1 MRQFIKN
8 MEASGL
14 TETVTRSVS
23 SEYEAAQLAFATDK
37 MLVLENLDGHKA
49 VMNTVTSRKALAVA
63 LGIPEADLIKRL
75 AACTFSGEIT
85 DGGSLAFEAADLSK
99 IPILKHFPKDAGR
112 YLTTGVV
119 FSKFGGVENASIHR
133 LLVKD
138 DTHLIGRIVE
148 GRHTYKLLHAALDA
162 GEKLP
167 IAITIGTH
175 PAVTFAAC
183 TRVPEGKEMS
193 YAAEITGRPLPL
205 FTCPNGVRVPDAEI
219 ILYGWLT
226 GELEE
231 EGPFVDISGT
241 YDPVRMQPVIELEG
255 MCLKE
260 DFIYHGL
267 VPAGAE
273 HKMLMGAPYEPKIYA
288 AVAGVTNVR
297 DVYLTKGGAGYFHAV
312 IQIKKMTEGDGKNAI
327 MAAFAAHT
335 SLKHVVVVDEDIDI
349 YNPED
354 VEFAV
359 ATRVRADTDVM
370 IISGVRGSSLDPC
383 RIGDGLNVKA
393 GVDATIPLGRE
404 DEFIRADW
412 QNNKEEEKTCN

>member
-1 MRQFIKN
+1 MRDFIQN
-8 MEASGL
+8 MIDAGL
-14 TETVTRSVS
+14 AETISHPVS
-23 SEYEAAQLAFATDK
+23 SNLEAAQLAFNTDK
-37 MLVLENLDGHKA
+37 MLVFENLEGHKA
-49 VMNTVTSRKALAVA
+49 VMNTVVDRKSLAVA
-63 LGIPEADLIKRL
+63 LGIPEGDLVKRL
-75 AACTFSGEIT
+75 AACNFSGTVT
-85 DGGSLAFEAADLSK
+85 DGGPLKFEAANLSK
-99 IPILKHFPKDAGR
+99 LPILKHFPKDAGR
-112 YLTTGVV
+112 YLTTGIV
-119 FSKFGGVENASIHR
+119 FSAFDGVENASIHR

-138 DTHLIGRIVE
+138 DTHLVGRIVE
-148 GRHTYKLLHAALDA
+148 GRHTYKLLQSAISK

-183 TRVPEGKEMS
+183 TRVPEGKEMA
-193 YAAEITGRPLPL
+193 YAAEICGKELPL
-205 FTCPNGVRVPDAEI
+205 YTCPNGVRVPDAEI
-219 ILYGWLT
+219 ILYGWMT
-226 GELEE
+226 ADIAE

-241 YDPVRMQPVIELEG
+241 YDPIRMQPVIELEG
-255 MCLKE
+255 MYLKD

-297 DVYLTKGGAGYFHAV
+297 DVYLTRGGAGYFHAV
-312 IQIKKMTEGDGKNAI
+312 VQIKKMTEGDGKNAI

-335 SLKHVVVVDEDIDI
+335 SLKHVVVVDSDINI
-349 YNPED
+349 YSPED

-359 ATRVRADTDVM
+359 ATRVRADEDVM

-412 QNNKEEEKTCN
+412 QNNKEE

>member
-1 MRQFIKN
+1 
-8 MEASGL
+8 
-14 TETVTRSVS
+14 
-23 SEYEAAQLAFATDK
+23 
-37 MLVLENLDGHKA
+37 
-49 VMNTVTSRKALAVA
+49 MNTVVDRKSLSVA
-63 LGIPEADLIKRL
+63 LGIPEGDLVKRL
-75 AACTFSGEIT
+75 AACNFSGTVT
-85 DGGSLAFEAADLSK
+85 DGGTLKFEAANLSK
-99 IPILKHFPKDAGR
+99 LPILKHFPKDAGR
-112 YLTTGVV
+112 YLTTGIV
-119 FSKFGGVENASIHR
+119 FSAFDGVENASIHR

-138 DTHLIGRIVE
+138 DTHLVGRIVE
-148 GRHTYKLLHAALDA
+148 GRHTYKLLQSAISK

-183 TRVPEGKEMS
+183 TRVPEGKEMA
-193 YAAEITGRPLPL
+193 YAAEICGKELPL
-205 FTCPNGVRVPDAEI
+205 YTCPNGVRVPDAEI
-219 ILYGWLT
+219 ILYGWMTADLA
-226 GELEE
+226 E

-241 YDPVRMQPVIELEG
+241 YDPIRMQPVIELEG
-255 MCLKE
+255 MHLKD

-297 DVYLTKGGAGYFHAV
+297 DVYLTRGGAGYFHAV
-312 IQIKKMTEGDGKNAI
+312 VQIKKMTEGDGKNAI

-335 SLKHVVVVDEDIDI
+335 SLKHVVVVDSDINI
-349 YNPED
+349 YSPED

-359 ATRVRADTDVM
+359 ATRVRADEDVM

-412 QNNKEEEKTCN
+412 QNNKEE

>member
-1 MRQFIKN
+1 MRDFIQN
-8 MEASGL
+8 MIDAGL
-14 TETVTRSVS
+14 AETISHPVS
-23 SEYEAAQLAFATDK
+23 TNLEAAQLAFNTDK
-37 MLVLENLDGHKA
+37 MLVFENLEGHKA
-49 VMNTVTSRKALAVA
+49 VMNTVVDRKSLAVA
-63 LGIPEADLIKRL
+63 LGIPEGDLVKRL
-75 AACTFSGEIT
+75 AACNFSGTVT
-85 DGGSLAFEAADLSK
+85 DGGTLEFEAANLSK

-112 YLTTGVV
+112 YITTGIV
-119 FSKFGGVENASIHR
+119 FSAFDGVENASIHR

-138 DTHLIGRIVE
+138 DTHLVGRIVE
-148 GRHTYKLLHAALDA
+148 GRHTYKLLQSAISK

-183 TRVPEGKEMS
+183 TRVPEGKEMA
-193 YAAEITGRPLPL
+193 YAAEICGKELPL
-205 FTCPNGVRVPDAEI
+205 YTCPNGVRVPDAEI
-219 ILYGWLT
+219 ILYGWMTADLA
-226 GELEE
+226 E

-241 YDPVRMQPVIELEG
+241 YDPIRMQPVIELEG
-255 MCLKE
+255 MRLKD

-288 AVAGVTNVR
+288 AVSGVTNVC
-297 DVYLTKGGAGYFHAV
+297 DVYLTRGGAGYFHAV
-312 IQIKKMTEGDGKNAI
+312 VQIKKMTEGDGKNAI

-335 SLKHVVVVDEDIDI
+335 SLKHVVVVDSDINI
-349 YNPED
+349 YSPED
-354 VEFAV
+354 VEFAI
-359 ATRVRADTDVM
+359 ATRVRADEDVM

-412 QNNKEEEKTCN
+412 QNNKEE

>member
-1 MRQFIKN
+1 MREFIQN
-8 MEASGL
+8 MIDAGL
-14 TETVTRSVS
+14 ADVISEPVS
-23 SEYEAAQLAFATDK
+23 TNGDAAQLAFKSPK
-37 MLVLENLDGHKA
+37 MLVFEDFEGHKA
-49 VMNTVTSRKALAVA
+49 VMNTVVDRKSLAVA
-63 LGIPEADLIKRL
+63 LGIAEENLVKQL
-75 AACTFSGEIT
+75 AACTFSGET
-85 DGGSLAFEAADLSK
+85 LDGGALEFEAADLSR

-112 YLTTGVV
+112 YLTTGIV
-119 FSKFGGVENASIHR
+119 FSAFDGVENASIHR

-138 DTHLIGRIVE
+138 DTHLVGRIVE
-148 GRHTYKLLHAALDA
+148 GRHTYKLLQAALA
-162 GEKLP
+162 KGEKLP

-183 TRVPEGKEMS
+183 TRVPEGKEMA
-193 YAAEITGRPLPL
+193 YAAEISGKPLPL
-205 FTCPNGVRVPDAEI
+205 YTCPNGIRVPDAEI
-219 ILYGWLT
+219 ILYGWMT
-226 GELEE
+226 GELAE

-241 YDPVRMQPVIELEG
+241 YDPIRMQPVIKLAG
-255 MCLKE
+255 MRLKD
-260 DFIYHGL
+260 DFIYHAL

-312 IQIKKMTEGDGKNAI
+312 VQIKKMTEGDGKNAI

-335 SLKHVVVVDEDIDI
+335 SLKHVLVVDSDINI
-349 YNPED
+349 YSPED
-354 VEFAV
+354 VEFAI
-359 ATRVRADTDVM
+359 ATRVRADEDVM

-393 GVDATIPLGRE
+393 GVDATIPLGFE

-412 QNNKEEEKTCN
+412 QNNKEE

>member
-1 MRQFIKN
+1 MREFIQN
-8 MEASGL
+8 MIQAGL
-14 TETVTRSVS
+14 AEVVSRSVS
-23 SEYEAAQLAFATDK
+23 TDLEAAELAFHTNK
-37 MLVLENLDGHKA
+37 MLYFEDLEGHKA
-49 VMNTVTSRKALAVA
+49 VMNTIVDRTSLAAA
-63 LGIPEADLIKRL
+63 LGIPEGDLVKRL
-75 AACTFSGEIT
+75 AACTFSGETIS
-85 DGGSLAFEAADLSK
+85 GGELEFEPADLSR

-112 YLTTGVV
+112 YLTTGIV
-119 FSKFGGVENASIHR
+119 FSAFGGVENASIHR

-138 DTHLIGRIVE
+138 NTHLVGRIVE
-148 GRHTYKLLHAALDA
+148 GRHTYKLLQAALA
-162 GEKLP
+162 KGENLP

-183 TRVPEGKEMS
+183 TRVPEGKEMA
-193 YAAEITGRPLPL
+193 YAAEICGRPLAL
-205 FTCPNGVRVPDAEI
+205 YTCPNGVRVPDAEI
-219 ILYGWLT
+219 ILYGWMT
-226 GELEE
+226 AELAE

-241 YDPVRMQPVIELEG
+241 YDPVRMQPVIELAG
-255 MCLKE
+255 MYCKE
-260 DFIYHGL
+260 DFIYHAL

-297 DVYLTKGGAGYFHAV
+297 DVYLTRGGAGYFHAV
-312 IQIKKMTEGDGKNAI
+312 VQIKKMTEGDGKNAI

-335 SLKHVVVVDEDIDI
+335 SLKHVVVVDEDINI

-359 ATRVRADTDVM
+359 ATRVRADEDVM

-393 GVDATIPLGRE
+393 GVDATMPLGFE

-412 QNNKEEEKTCN
+412 QNNKEE